1 MEEVLELYSAAHSEE
16 EPLICMDE
24 ASKQLLAGVSI
35 PGAPG
40 HLLKEDYHYERHGVQ
55 ALFMFFN
62 PIRGW
67 RRVSCCDSRTQLDWA
82 LQVRELLEVD
92 YPQARKIK
100 LVCDNLN
107 THDKSSL
114 YKAFPA
120 EIAGRLAQRLEIHHT
135 PRNGSWLNMAEIE
148 LGVLNRQC
156 LARRIDNAHTMS
168 EEIAAWEAKRNAD
181 GVKLHWTFTITVARA
196 KLRKLYPSIE
206 D

>member
-114 YKAFPA
+114 YKLF
-120 EIAGRLAQRLEIHHT
+120 
-135 PRNGSWLNMAEIE
+135 
-148 LGVLNRQC
+148 
-156 LARRIDNAHTMS
+156 
-168 EEIAAWEAKRNAD
+168 
-181 GVKLHWTFTITVARA
+181 
-196 KLRKLYPSIE
+196 LRK
-206 D
+206 